1 MPVGTFF
8 HATNLSY
15 QLSKVDLD
23 ILAIDE
29 LLKFPSTTNHRMA
42 QLYYKYG
49 KAAVLDESGAP
60 YSTISLRDMI
70 ESIDH
75 RKWSPYYNDYVS
87 YFREPAGIFANAS
100 MRADE
105 TIMAAFN
112 GNGVAS
118 NMSPDQRGA
127 YIVSLVRFSVVPEF
141 MMGLLG
147 LALQVCRDADNDSPP
162 TLHWDAFAA
171 LYIGSM
177 EGIKREDGENDG
189 LTLWSL
195 AANRARNFNTQTDE
209 FTAIINEEMMDLLFA
224 GQSELERRDCA
235 NFDKTFSRVLHLLL
249 LPLIQTTIWYAIRN
263 QDAATTDEGVAVG
276 QAVALSVLPIV
287 QKYHPDDASVIER
300 NMIMSDGTRPVFE
313 GPQAVAN
320 TFYEIFDEMGWDCE
334 YVGQAEGIDPCQRE
348 VSRSNAGSAVVPH
361 ALILF
366 VGVTSVAVCSCLLG
380 LNNFVGSK

>member
-1 MPVGTFF
+1 M
-8 HATNLSY
+8 
-15 QLSKVDLD
+15 DLD
-23 ILAIDE
+23 ILAIDA
-29 LLKFPSTTNHRMA
+29 LLKFPSTTDHRMA

-49 KAAVLDESGAP
+49 KAAVLDDTGSP
-60 YSTISLRDMI
+60 YSTMSLRNMI
-70 ESIDH
+70 KSIDH

-87 YFREPAGIFANAS
+87 YFREPVGVFEDAS

-112 GNGVAS
+112 GTGVAS

-127 YIVSLVRFSVVPEF
+127 YIVSLIRHNVVPEF

-147 LALQVCRDADNDSPP
+147 LTLQVCRDADNDSPP

-177 EGIKREDGENDG
+177 EGITRDDSADDG
-189 LTLWSL
+189 LMLWSL

-235 NFDKTFSRVLHLLL
+235 NFDKTFSRALHLLL
-249 LPLIQTTIWYAIRN
+249 LPLIQSTIWYAIRN
-263 QDAATTDEGVAVG
+263 QDAAATDEGVAIG
-276 QAVALSVLPIV
+276 QAMALSVLPIV
-287 QKYHPDDASVIER
+287 QKYHPDDASAIER

-313 GPQAVAN
+313 GPQTVAN
-320 TFYEIFDEMGWDCE
+320 AFYQIFDEMGWGCD
-334 YVGQAEGIDPCQRE
+334 YVGQAEGIDACQRD
-348 VSRSNAGSAVVPH
+348 VSKSNAGSAFVPG

-366 VGVTSVAVCSCLLG
+366 VGVTSVVVCSCLLG
-380 LNNFVGSK
+380 LDNFVGK